1 MPLLMANRSRPPTKN
16 AFTKPE
22 AGRALPGGRG
32 ARVLLPPPPPH
43 PRIPHASRERA
54 QGRSLSAQGRGSGRS
69 SRPRRCGFRF
79 LRCGFRSFTCSPLK
93 IAPRLRHTA
102 SILARG
108 FARGGGQIAAF
119 PWPCKS
125 ALLLLG
131 RAALSMRD
139 KHGHHCNAFAGL

>member
-1 MPLLMANRSRPPTKN
+1 M
-16 AFTKPE
+16 
-22 AGRALPGGRG
+22 
-32 ARVLLPPPPPH
+32 VLLPSTTPLPPH
-43 PRIPHASRERA
+43 PPASRM
-54 QGRSLSAQGRGSGRS
+54 
-69 SRPRRCGFRF
+69 RPE
-79 LRCGFRSFTCSPLK
+79 S
-93 IAPRLRHTA
+93 APRGGLCLRRAEETGAAPARGAAASAFFAAAPGLLPAPPSKQRRGFATA